1 MNLTKHSYL
10 INFLKREGIDQFKS
24 LIFLSLSV
32 ALVSTLMVAMINKGA
47 SLVADEKPIT
57 IYFFAYLILLG
68 VFWFV
73 ARQSNKKNVTHSQFL
88 IHKFV
93 MRTMKMVLQSDL
105 INFERIGATRILNS
119 VGKDAQTLSGTI
131 PLLIGSV
138 TSVSIVI
145 FLIIYTAFIS
155 LTAFIILTIVTLLI
169 AFITSRAL
177 MKSHNRIMEAW
188 KAEIGFFAIYN
199 DFLFGFQEIKLNK
212 DRAKSIA
219 EDFIALSKKTAK
231 NKADALVEITNFFSF
246 LQTML
251 YILIGIM
258 IFVVPILSTHFSKD
272 IIEVATTTLFLVGS
286 LSATIQTIPSLSQG
300 NVAAMQVLDIEEILK
315 RGINNEVKQ
324 YQFDEKVTSIELKD
338 AVFRYD
344 NKENFKLGPINFKLS
359 KGKIYFVRG
368 SNGSGKTTLLRLLVG
383 LYNLEEG
390 GVYVNGQ
397 LLKDNLKTSYQN
409 LFAVVFNDSH
419 LFSKLYGISDKSLD
433 QMPDLISLMELNH
446 KIEIDNKSF
455 NTLDLSTGQ
464 RKRIALMVAL
474 MEDRDFIVLDEWAAD
489 QDPVFRKK
497 FYKKIL
503 PSLKKQGKTVIALT
517 HDDAYYDTAD
527 EIIKLDN
534 GKMNS

>member
-10 INFLKREGIDQFKS
+10 IDFLKREGIDQFKS

-47 SLVADEKPIT
+47 SLVADDKPIT

-73 ARQSNKKNVTHSQFL
+73 ARRSNKKNVTHSQFL

-93 MRTMKMVLQSDL
+93 MRTMKMVFSTKL
-105 INFERIGATRILNS
+105 IKFEKIGATRILNS

-138 TSVSIVI
+138 TSISIVI

-155 LTAFIILTIVTLLI
+155 ITAFIILTVVTLIIFL
-169 AFITSRAL
+169 ITSKAL
-177 MKSHNRIMEAW
+177 MKSHNSIMEAW
-188 KAEIGFFAIYN
+188 KQEVGFFAIYN

-258 IFVVPILSTHFSKD
+258 IFIVPILSTHFSKD
-272 IIEVATTTLFLVGS
+272 ILEIATTTLFLVGS

-300 NVAAMQVLDIEEILK
+300 NVAAKQVLDIEEILK
-315 RGINNEVKQ
+315 RGLNNEVKQ
-324 YQFDEKVTSIELKD
+324 YQFDKDVKSIELRD
-338 AVFRYD
+338 AVFKYD
-344 NKENFKLGPINFKLS
+344 NKEKFQLGPINFKFS

-383 LYNLEEG
+383 LYSPEKG

-397 LLKDNLKTSYQN
+397 LLKNNLKTSYQN

-419 LFSKLYGISDKSLD
+419 LFSKLYGISDESLE
-433 QMPDLISLMELNH
+433 QLSDLISMMELNH
-446 KIEIDNKSF
+446 KVEVKNKIF

-474 MEDRDFIVLDEWAAD
+474 MEDRNFIVLDEWAAD

-527 EIIKLDN
+527 EIIKLEN

>member
-10 INFLKREGIDQFKS
+10 IDFLKREGIDQFKS

-47 SLVADEKPIT
+47 SLVADDKPIT

-73 ARQSNKKNVTHSQFL
+73 ARRSNKKNVTHSQFL

-93 MRTMKMVLQSDL
+93 MRTMKMVLQTNL
-105 INFERIGATRILNS
+105 INFEKIGATRILNS

-138 TSVSIVI
+138 TSISIVI

-155 LTAFIILTIVTLLI
+155 ITAFIILTVVTLIIFL
-169 AFITSRAL
+169 ITSKAL
-177 MKSHNRIMEAW
+177 MKSHNSIMEAW
-188 KAEIGFFAIYN
+188 KQEVGFFAIYN

-258 IFVVPILSTHFSKD
+258 IFIVPILSTHFSKD
-272 IIEVATTTLFLVGS
+272 ILEIATTTLFLVGS

-300 NVAAMQVLDIEEILK
+300 NVAAKQVLDIEEILK
-315 RGINNEVKQ
+315 RGLNNEVKQ
-324 YQFDEKVTSIELKD
+324 YQFDKDVKSIELRD
-338 AVFRYD
+338 AVFKYD
-344 NKENFKLGPINFKLS
+344 NKEKFQLGPINFKFS

-383 LYNLEEG
+383 LYSPEKG
-390 GVYVNGQ
+390 GVYINGQ
-397 LLKDNLKTSYQN
+397 LLKNNLKTSYQN

-419 LFSKLYGISDKSLD
+419 LFSKLYGISDESLE
-433 QMPDLISLMELNH
+433 QLSDLISMMELNH
-446 KIEIDNKSF
+446 KVEVKNKIF

-474 MEDRDFIVLDEWAAD
+474 MEDRNFIVLDEWAAD

>member
-10 INFLKREGIDQFKS
+10 IDFLKREGIDQFKS

-47 SLVADEKPIT
+47 SLVADDKPIT

-73 ARQSNKKNVTHSQFL
+73 ARRSNKKNVTHSQFL

-93 MRTMKMVLQSDL
+93 MRTMKMVLQTNL
-105 INFERIGATRILNS
+105 INFEKIGATRILNS

-138 TSVSIVI
+138 TSISIVI

-155 LTAFIILTIVTLLI
+155 TTAFIILTVVTLIIFL
-169 AFITSRAL
+169 ITSKAL
-177 MKSHNRIMEAW
+177 MKSHNSIMEAW
-188 KAEIGFFAIYN
+188 KQEVGFFAIYN

-258 IFVVPILSTHFSKD
+258 IFIVPILSTHFSKD
-272 IIEVATTTLFLVGS
+272 ILEIATTTLFLVGS

-300 NVAAMQVLDIEEILK
+300 NVAAKQVLDIEEILK
-315 RGINNEVKQ
+315 RGLNNEVKQ
-324 YQFDEKVTSIELKD
+324 YQFDKDVKSIELRD
-338 AVFRYD
+338 AVFKYD
-344 NKENFKLGPINFKLS
+344 NKEKFQLGPINFKFS

-383 LYNLEEG
+383 LYSPEKG

-397 LLKDNLKTSYQN
+397 LLKNNLKTSYQN

-419 LFSKLYGISDKSLD
+419 LFSKLYGISDESLE
-433 QMPDLISLMELNH
+433 QLSDLISMMELNH
-446 KIEIDNKSF
+446 KVEVKNKIF

-474 MEDRDFIVLDEWAAD
+474 MEDRNFIVLDEWAAD

-527 EIIKLDN
+527 EIIKLEN

>member
-10 INFLKREGIDQFKS
+10 IDFLKREGIDQFKS

-47 SLVADEKPIT
+47 SLVADDKPIT

-73 ARQSNKKNVTHSQFL
+73 ARRSNKKNVTHSQFL

-93 MRTMKMVLQSDL
+93 MRTMKMVLQTNL
-105 INFERIGATRILNS
+105 INFEKIGATRILNS

-138 TSVSIVI
+138 TSISIVI

-155 LTAFIILTIVTLLI
+155 ITAFIILTVVTLIIFL
-169 AFITSRAL
+169 ITSKAL
-177 MKSHNRIMEAW
+177 MKSHSSIMEAW
-188 KAEIGFFAIYN
+188 KQEVGFFAIYN

-258 IFVVPILSTHFSKD
+258 IFIVPILSTHFSKD
-272 IIEVATTTLFLVGS
+272 ILEIATTTLFLVGS

-300 NVAAMQVLDIEEILK
+300 NVAAKQVLDIEEILK
-315 RGINNEVKQ
+315 RGLNNEVKQ
-324 YQFDEKVTSIELKD
+324 YQFDKDVKSIELRD
-338 AVFRYD
+338 AVFKYD
-344 NKENFKLGPINFKLS
+344 NKEKFQLGPINFKFS

-383 LYNLEEG
+383 LYSPEKG

-397 LLKDNLKTSYQN
+397 LLKNNLKTSYQN

-419 LFSKLYGISDKSLD
+419 LFSKLYGISDESLE
-433 QMPDLISLMELNH
+433 QLSDLISMMELNH
-446 KIEIDNKSF
+446 KVEVKNKIF

-474 MEDRDFIVLDEWAAD
+474 MEDRNFIVLDEWAAD

-527 EIIKLDN
+527 EIIKLEN

>member
-10 INFLKREGIDQFKS
+10 IDFLKREGIDQFKS

-47 SLVADEKPIT
+47 SLVADDKPIT

-73 ARQSNKKNVTHSQFL
+73 ARRSNKKNVTHSQFL

-93 MRTMKMVLQSDL
+93 MRTMKMVLQTNL
-105 INFERIGATRILNS
+105 INFEKIGATRILNS

-138 TSVSIVI
+138 TSISIVI

-155 LTAFIILTIVTLLI
+155 ITAFIILTVVTLIIFL
-169 AFITSRAL
+169 ITSKAL
-177 MKSHNRIMEAW
+177 MKSHNSIMEAW
-188 KAEIGFFAIYN
+188 KQEVGFFAIYN

-258 IFVVPILSTHFSKD
+258 IFIVPILSTHFSKD
-272 IIEVATTTLFLVGS
+272 ILEIATTTLFLVGS

-300 NVAAMQVLDIEEILK
+300 NVAAKQVLDIEEILK
-315 RGINNEVKQ
+315 RGLNNEVKQ
-324 YQFDEKVTSIELKD
+324 YQFDKDVKSIELRD
-338 AVFRYD
+338 AVFKYD
-344 NKENFKLGPINFKLS
+344 NKEKFQLGPINFKFS

-383 LYNLEEG
+383 LYSPEKG
-390 GVYVNGQ
+390 GVYINGQ
-397 LLKDNLKTSYQN
+397 LLKNNLKTSYQN

-419 LFSKLYGISDKSLD
+419 LFSKLYGISDESLE
-433 QMPDLISLMELNH
+433 QLSDLISMMELNH
-446 KIEIDNKSF
+446 KVEVKNKIF

-474 MEDRDFIVLDEWAAD
+474 MEDRNFIVLDEWAAD

-497 FYKKIL
+497 FYNKIL

-527 EIIKLDN
+527 EIIKLEN

>member
-1 MNLTKHSYL
+1 
-10 INFLKREGIDQFKS
+10 
-24 LIFLSLSV
+24 
-32 ALVSTLMVAMINKGA
+32 
-47 SLVADEKPIT
+47 
-57 IYFFAYLILLG
+57 
-68 VFWFV
+68 
-73 ARQSNKKNVTHSQFL
+73 
-88 IHKFV
+88 
-93 MRTMKMVLQSDL
+93 MVLQTNL
-105 INFERIGATRILNS
+105 INFEKIGATRILNS

-138 TSVSIVI
+138 TSISIVI

-155 LTAFIILTIVTLLI
+155 ITAFIILTVVTLIIFL
-169 AFITSRAL
+169 ITSKAL
-177 MKSHNRIMEAW
+177 MKSHNSIMEAW
-188 KAEIGFFAIYN
+188 KQEVGFFAIYN

-258 IFVVPILSTHFSKD
+258 IFIVPILSTHFSKD
-272 IIEVATTTLFLVGS
+272 ILEIATTTLFLVGS

-300 NVAAMQVLDIEEILK
+300 NVAAKQVLDIEEILK
-315 RGINNEVKQ
+315 RGLNNEVKQ
-324 YQFDEKVTSIELKD
+324 YQFDKDVKSIELRD
-338 AVFRYD
+338 AVFKYD
-344 NKENFKLGPINFKLS
+344 NKEKFQLGPINFKFS

-383 LYNLEEG
+383 LYSPEKG
-390 GVYVNGQ
+390 GVYINGQ
-397 LLKDNLKTSYQN
+397 LLKNNLKTSYQN

-419 LFSKLYGISDKSLD
+419 LFSKLYGISDESLE
-433 QMPDLISLMELNH
+433 QLSDLISMMELNH
-446 KIEIDNKSF
+446 KVEVKNKIF

-474 MEDRDFIVLDEWAAD
+474 MEDRNFIVLDEWAAD

-527 EIIKLDN
+527 EIIKLEN

>member
-10 INFLKREGIDQFKS
+10 IDFLKREGIDQFKS

-47 SLVADEKPIT
+47 SLVADDKPIT

-73 ARQSNKKNVTHSQFL
+73 ARRSNKKNVTHSQFL

-93 MRTMKMVLQSDL
+93 MRTMKMVLQTNL
-105 INFERIGATRILNS
+105 INFEKIGATRILNS

-138 TSVSIVI
+138 TSISIVI

-155 LTAFIILTIVTLLI
+155 ITAFIILTVVTLIIFL
-169 AFITSRAL
+169 ITSKAL
-177 MKSHNRIMEAW
+177 MKSHNSIMEAW
-188 KAEIGFFAIYN
+188 KQEVGFFAIYN

-219 EDFIALSKKTAK
+219 EDFIALSRKTAK

-258 IFVVPILSTHFSKD
+258 IFIVPILSTHFSKD
-272 IIEVATTTLFLVGS
+272 ILEIATTTLFLVGS

-300 NVAAMQVLDIEEILK
+300 NVAAKQVLDIEEILK
-315 RGINNEVKQ
+315 RGLNNEVKQ
-324 YQFDEKVTSIELKD
+324 YQFDKDVKSIELRD
-338 AVFRYD
+338 AVFKYD
-344 NKENFKLGPINFKLS
+344 NKEKFQLGPINFKFS

-383 LYNLEEG
+383 LYSPEKG

-397 LLKDNLKTSYQN
+397 LLKNNLKTSYQN

-419 LFSKLYGISDKSLD
+419 LFSKLYGISDESLE
-433 QMPDLISLMELNH
+433 QLSDLISMMELNH
-446 KIEIDNKSF
+446 KVEVKNKIF

-474 MEDRDFIVLDEWAAD
+474 MEDRNFIVLDEWAAD

-527 EIIKLDN
+527 EIIKLEN

>member
-10 INFLKREGIDQFKS
+10 IDFLKREGIDQFKS

-47 SLVADEKPIT
+47 SLVADDKPIT

-73 ARQSNKKNVTHSQFL
+73 ARRSNKKNVTHSQFL

-93 MRTMKMVLQSDL
+93 MRTMKMVLQTNL
-105 INFERIGATRILNS
+105 INFEKIGATRILNS

-138 TSVSIVI
+138 TSISIVI

-155 LTAFIILTIVTLLI
+155 ITAFIILTVVTLIIFL
-169 AFITSRAL
+169 ITSKAL
-177 MKSHNRIMEAW
+177 MKSHNSIMEAW
-188 KAEIGFFAIYN
+188 KQEVGFFAIYN

-258 IFVVPILSTHFSKD
+258 IFIVPILSTHFSKD
-272 IIEVATTTLFLVGS
+272 ILEIATTTLFLVGS

-300 NVAAMQVLDIEEILK
+300 NVAAKQVLDIEEILK
-315 RGINNEVKQ
+315 RGLNNEVKQ
-324 YQFDEKVTSIELKD
+324 YQFDKDVKSIELRD
-338 AVFRYD
+338 AVFKYD
-344 NKENFKLGPINFKLS
+344 NKEKFQLGPINFEFS

-383 LYNLEEG
+383 LYSPEKG

-397 LLKDNLKTSYQN
+397 LLKNNLKTSYQN

-419 LFSKLYGISDKSLD
+419 LFSKLYGISDESLE
-433 QMPDLISLMELNH
+433 QLSDLISMMELNH
-446 KIEIDNKSF
+446 KVEVKNKIF

-474 MEDRDFIVLDEWAAD
+474 MEDRNFIVLDEWAAD

-497 FYKKIL
+497 FYKKII

-527 EIIKLDN
+527 EIIKLEN